1 MGSYLVVANQTAISE
16 ELIQGLRDKVQED
29 RSAEFFLLVPAT
41 PSEHLLTQ
49 EGGSPRQIA
58 ARRAGRALTALTDAG
73 LPIVGAQVGA
83 ATPRE
88 AIETEMHQRPGLY
101 DGIIICTLP
110 EGLSRWLDADLPYRL
125 EQIFRRPVTHIVM
138 ETRRPRS

>member
-1 MGSYLVVANQTAISE
+1 MGSYLVVANQTASSQ
-16 ELIQGLRDKVQED
+16 ELIQGLRDRLKED
-29 RSAEFFLLVPAT
+29 AAAEFFLLVPAT

-83 ATPRE
+83 PTPRE

-110 EGLSRWLDADLPYRL
+110 EGVSRWLEADLPYRL
-125 EQIFRRPVTHIVM
+125 EQIFRRPVTHLIAQAGRG
-138 ETRRPRS
+138 RR

>member
-1 MGSYLVVANQTAISE
+1 MGSYLVVANQTAISD
-16 ELIQGLRDKVQED
+16 ELIEGLRDKVKED
-29 RSAEFFLLVPAT
+29 PEAEFFLLVPAT
-41 PSEHLLTQ
+41 PSEHLLTR

-88 AIETEMHQRPGLY
+88 AIETEMHERPGVY
-101 DGIIICTLP
+101 DGIVICTLP
-110 EGLSRWLDADLPYRL
+110 EGISRWLEADLPYRL

-138 ETRRPRS
+138 QMHKGKT